1 MDPQAARV
9 EDAENRERL
18 SRLRQ
23 LLHEPARHLDELQHV
38 LAELEPFVRRGAFT
52 EEGAREAV
60 DEARAYL
67 ASAPRRS
74 DF

>member
-1 MDPQAARV
+1 MDPREARV

-18 SRLRQ
+18 YRLRE
-23 LLHEPARHLDELQHV
+23 LLRDPARHLDELQRV
-38 LAELEPFVRRGAFT
+38 LVELEPFVRRGAFQ
-52 EEGAREAV
+52 EEGARETV

-74 DF
+74 D

>member
-1 MDPQAARV
+1 MDPQEARV

-18 SRLRQ
+18 YRLRE
-23 LLHEPARHLDELQHV
+23 LLQDPARHLDELQRV
-38 LAELEPFVRRGAFT
+38 LAELEPFVRRGAVP
-52 EEGAREAV
+52 EEGAGETV

-74 DF
+74 D